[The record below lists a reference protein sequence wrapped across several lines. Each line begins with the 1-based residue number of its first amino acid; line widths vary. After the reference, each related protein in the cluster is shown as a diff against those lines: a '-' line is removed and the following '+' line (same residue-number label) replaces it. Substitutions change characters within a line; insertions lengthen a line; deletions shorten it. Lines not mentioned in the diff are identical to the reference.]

1 MEKTSQRK
9 LNDAL
14 RARYV
19 DRVKSLLESVGDE
32 VKVVGSNQLAVPCV
46 DDESNEAFVV
56 ITLKVP
62 TGTREGEPY
71 DGYAAADDYTFKLIE
86 KAKKAER
93 AKAEKAKK
101 IERDRKVR
109 EAKAKAKAKAKAEK
123 EKAE

>member
-46 DDESNEAFVV
+46 DDESNETFVV

-62 TGTREGEPY
+62 TGTRDGEAY
-71 DGYAAADDYTFKLIE
+71 DGYAAADDYAFKLIE

-93 AKAEKAKK
+93 AKVEKAKK
-101 IERDRKVR
+101 IARDKAAR
-109 EAKAKAKAKAKAEK
+109 EAKAKAKAEK